1 MASNDGAA
9 PLARLREAVE
19 RQVSAR
25 SLRHAARQ
33 VGMSPTGLQKFLAG
47 SAPSDATCRKLERW
61 AFDKAVAGEPP
72 TAETALAILRL
83 FAGAL
88 PPRRHSEAVERLL
101 AVLES
106 AFGDGTRPEWLVEA
120 RSALD
125 SASEGPIP

>member
-88 PPRRHSEAVERLL
+88 PPRLH
-101 AVLES
+101 
-106 AFGDGTRPEWLVEA
+106 
-120 RSALD
+120 
-125 SASEGPIP
+125 

>member
-19 RQVSAR
+19 RQVSER

-61 AFDKAVAGEPP
+61 AFEKAAAGEPRP
-72 TAETALAILRL
+72 PKRRSPSFACSPVRSLR
-83 FAGAL
+83 AATRKQWCGCWPCWSPPSTRR
-88 PPRRHSEAVERLL
+88 PPRVA
-101 AVLES
+101 
-106 AFGDGTRPEWLVEA
+106 GGGPA
-120 RSALD
+120 RSRFRSED
-125 SASEGPIP
+125 SIP

>member
-19 RQVSAR
+19 RQVTAR

-61 AFDKAVAGEPP
+61 AFDKAAAGEPP
-72 TAETALAILRL
+72 TAETALAVLRL
-83 FAGAL
+83 LAGAL
-88 PPRRHSEAVERLL
+88 PPRRHPEAVARLL

-106 AFGDGTRPEWLVEA
+106 ASGDGARPAWLAEA

-125 SASEGPIP
+125 AARQDPIP

>member
-19 RQVSAR
+19 RQVSER

-61 AFDKAVAGEPP
+61 AFEKAAAGEPP
-72 TAETALAILRL
+72 TAETALAVLRL
-83 FAGAL
+83 LAGAL
-88 PPRRHSEAVERLL
+88 PPRRHPEAVVRLL

-106 AFGDGTRPEWLVEA
+106 AFDDGARPAWLLEA
-120 RSALD
+120 RRALD
-125 SASEGPIP
+125 APPDDSIP

>member
-61 AFDKAVAGEPP
+61 AFEKAAAGEPP
-72 TAETALAILRL
+72 TAETTLAVLRL
-83 FAGAL
+83 LVGAL
-88 PPRRHSEAVERLL
+88 PPRRHPEAVVRLL
-101 AVLES
+101 SVLES
-106 AFGDGTRPEWLVEA
+106 AFDDGVRPAWLVEA

-125 SASEGPIP
+125 LASDDQIP